1 MAATHIVCKPLP
13 AADGVLPSGTR
24 VDASS
29 WAKLG
34 RLVRARYLRPIG
46 PDDNDDQPVTAPKRT
61 RGREVQHA
69 E

>member
-24 VDASS
+24 VDASG

-34 RLVRARYLRPIG
+34 RLVGARYLRPIG
-46 PDDNDDQPVTAPKRT
+46 PDDNDDQPAAPKRT
-61 RGREVQHA
+61 RGREVHHA